1 MKGEQFVKLVDEM
14 LFKNYQTTIAING
27 TTYFEVKHDKN
38 YIGFERFIVKVNK
51 DAIQELCGEEEKL

>member
-14 LFKNYQTTIAING
+14 LFKNYQTTIAISD

-38 YIGFERFIVKVNK
+38 YIGFERYTVKVNK
-51 DAIQELCGEEEKL
+51 DAIQELCGEEEE

>member
-1 MKGEQFVKLVDEM
+1 MKGEQFVKLIDEM

-27 TTYFEVKHDKN
+27 TTYFEVKHDEN

-51 DAIQELCGEEEKL
+51 DAIQELCGEEE